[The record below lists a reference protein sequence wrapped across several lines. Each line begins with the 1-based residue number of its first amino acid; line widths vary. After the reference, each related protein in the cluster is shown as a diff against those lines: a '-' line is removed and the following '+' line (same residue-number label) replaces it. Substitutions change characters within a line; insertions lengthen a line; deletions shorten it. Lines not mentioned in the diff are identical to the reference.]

1 MLTSDQGAGSVKAEE
16 LRGDPQPTR
25 EQLAC
30 RPALGWQAP
39 KFWNTFAV
47 EPPVDEAVL
56 ALVSAGLI
64 YFGNLP
70 QVTMARREVSIMLGA
85 DDAGAIE
92 LR

>member
-1 MLTSDQGAGSVKAEE
+1 MKAEE

-39 KFWNTFAV
+39 KFWNTFNTFAV
-47 EPPVDEAVL
+47 EPPVDEAVP

-70 QVTMARREVSIMLGA
+70 QVTVARREVSIMLGA
-85 DDAGAIE
+85 GDAGAIE